1 MEEVIV
7 SRTCDNTEFTW

>member
-7 SRTCDNTEFTW
+7 QGIQL